1 MGSITEIIQGS
12 TQTLELSLPASIDL
26 TNANIYFSISQFKR
40 TVLEKMNTDGGPIS
54 VDGNTVTVNLS
65 QIDTLQLQE
74 GEANAMLNIVYNDGA
89 TRIPTYKA
97 PITVIAN
104 QITRVLT

>member
-26 TNANIYFSISQFKR
+26 TNANIYFSISQFMR
-40 TVLEKMNTDGGPIS
+40 TVLEKRNTDGGPIS

-74 GEANAMLNIVYNDGA
+74 GEAKAMLNIVYNDGA
-89 TRIPTYKA
+89 TRIPTYEA